1 MTTER
6 KRPSLS
12 GADEGYMP
20 LAVMNTFAQEWV
32 IKVKVMKKLLKNWNN
47 TKGSGTL
54 LNLEL
59 MDKDGIMI

>member
-1 MTTER
+1 
-6 KRPSLS
+6 
-12 GADEGYMP
+12 MP

-32 IKVKVMKKLLKNWNN
+32 IKVKVMKKLLKNWSN